1 MARPVKPALG
11 RPALGGGPAL
21 RRAAVYAAV
30 GIAIMALLVAV
41 YAASQVAPPPK
52 PKATAKVPNAISIPA
67 PGVHYVEVGWVYVE
81 QPSYVQVAVNSSMSW
96 IRLGDYWA
104 QGPAATFAVDRGNYT
119 LGLVVDVPANNTVIK
134 VEVRV
139 LS

>member
-1 MARPVKPALG
+1 MARLVKPALG

-41 YAASQVAPPPK
+41 YAASQVAPPPR
-52 PKATAKVPNAISIPA
+52 PKATAKVAELVAVPA
-67 PGVHYVEVGWVYVE
+67 PGLHYVEAGWVYVE
-81 QPSYVQVAVNSSMSW
+81 QPSYVQVSANSSVAW
-96 IRLGDYWA
+96 IRLGEYWA

>member
-41 YAASQVAPPPK
+41 YAASQAAPPPK
-52 PKATAKVPNAISIPA
+52 PKATAKVANAISIPT
-67 PGVHYVEVGWVYVE
+67 PGVHYIEAGWVYVE
-81 QPSYVQVAVNSSMSW
+81 QPSYVQVAVNSSLSW
-96 IRLGDYWA
+96 IRLGEYWA
-104 QGPAATFAVDRGNYT
+104 QGPVATFAVDKGNYT
-119 LGLVVDVPANNTVIK
+119 LGLVVDVAGNTVIK

>member
-1 MARPVKPALG
+1 MARPMRPG
-11 RPALGGGPAL
+11 RPTLDATV

-41 YAASQVAPPPK
+41 YAASQTAPPPK
-52 PKATAKVPNAISIPA
+52 PKATAKVANAISIPA
-67 PGVHYVEVGWVYVE
+67 PGVHYIEAGWVYVE
-81 QPSYVQVAVNSSMSW
+81 QPSYVQVSANSSVAW

-104 QGPAATFAVDRGNYT
+104 QGPTATFAVGRGNYT
-119 LGLVVDVPANNTVIK
+119 LGLVVDVPANTVIK